1 MTVLVSEY
9 MKFKSSGA
17 QLLLGFLL
25 FWISCTSERSQYTI
39 SGNTMGTTYSVKLVS
54 IESGINIQSIDN
66 KIDSI
71 LVSINKQMSTWDP
84 ASDISKFNSLESIEP
99 LSISDDLFHVIDNS
113 INISKKTN
121 GLFDITVFDLMRIW
135 GFGPNPMSTF
145 PKNDDIEQVLKFT
158 GYENIN
164 ITNKKISKGNIK
176 VKLDLNAIA
185 KGLAVDKIFQ
195 FMRSEGFEDVFV
207 EIGGEVRFSGR
218 NRRNQ
223 NWSIGIEDPMING
236 MTQNEIAAILSLS
249 KSAIAT
255 SGNYRN
261 IVNLDGE
268 LLGHTINPRTG
279 FPIQTDVISVTVLS
293 QSCMV
298 ADAWA
303 TALMVMDY
311 DTGYAKVED
320 ESGIDAVWILKDN
333 NEKRYFSISGD
344 VTMKKL
350 KYSIK

>member
-54 IESGINIQSIDN
+54 IESGLNIQSIDN

-164 ITNKKISKGNIK
+164 ITNKKISKSNIK

>member
-1 MTVLVSEY
+1 MTVLVSNY
-9 MKFKSSGA
+9 LKFKSSRA

-25 FWISCTSERSQYTI
+25 FWISCTSERIQYTI
-39 SGNTMGTTYSVKLVS
+39 SGDTMGTTYSVKLVS
-54 IESGINIQSIDN
+54 IDSGINIQSIEN

-84 ASDISKFNSLESIEP
+84 NSDISKFNSLKSIEP
-99 LSISDDLFHVIDNS
+99 LSISEDLVHVIDNS
-113 INISKKTN
+113 INISKKTD
-121 GLFDITVFDLMRIW
+121 GLFDITVYDLMRIW

-145 PKNDDIEQVLKFT
+145 PKNDDIVQVLKVT

-164 ITNKKISKGNIK
+164 ITNKKISKSNIK

-185 KGLAVDKIFQ
+185 KGFGVDKVFQ
-195 FMRSEGFEDVFV
+195 FIRSEGFEDVFV
-207 EIGGEVRFSGR
+207 EIGGEVRFSGK
-218 NRRNQ
+218 NRKNQ
-223 NWSIGIEDPMING
+223 NWAIGIEDPIING
-236 MTQNEIAAILSLS
+236 MTQEGIAAILSFS
-249 KSAIAT
+249 ESAIAT

-293 QSCMV
+293 QSCMI

-303 TALMVMDY
+303 TALMVMNHN
-311 DTGYAKVED
+311 TGYAMVED
-320 ESGIDAVWILKDN
+320 ESDIDAVWILKGN
-333 NEKRYFSISGD
+333 NGKRYFSISGD
-344 VTMKKL
+344 VTIKKM

>member
-1 MTVLVSEY
+1 MTVLVSNY
-9 MKFKSSGA
+9 LKFKISRA

-25 FWISCTSERSQYTI
+25 FLISCANERNQYTI

-54 IESGINIQSIDN
+54 INSGINIQSIEDG
-66 KIDSI
+66 IDSI

-84 ASDISKFNSLESIEP
+84 TSDISKFNSLTSIEP
-99 LSISDDLFHVIDNS
+99 LSISDDLVHVIDNS

-121 GLFDITVFDLMRIW
+121 GLFDITVYDLMRIW

-145 PKNDDIEQVLKFT
+145 PKNDDIDQVLKIT

-164 ITNKKISKGNIK
+164 ITNKKISKNNIK

-185 KGLAVDKIFQ
+185 KGFGVDKVFQ
-195 FMRSEGFEDVFV
+195 FIRSEEFEDVFV
-207 EIGGEVRFSGR
+207 EIGGEVRFTGK
-218 NRRNQ
+218 NRKNQ

-236 MTQNEIAAILSLS
+236 MTQDEIAAIISFS
-249 KSAIAT
+249 ESAIAT

-293 QSCMV
+293 QSCMI

-303 TALMVMDY
+303 TALMVMDHN
-311 DTGYAKVED
+311 TGYAMVED
-320 ESGIDAVWILKDN
+320 ESDIDAIWILKDN
-333 NEKRYFSISGD
+333 NGKRYFSISGD
-344 VTMKKL
+344 VTMKKM
-350 KYSIK
+350 KYSVK

>member
-54 IESGINIQSIDN
+54 IESGLNIQSIDN

-344 VTMKKL
+344 VTMKKM